1 MRRQNERGFSP
12 IAWAL
17 AELDEIG
24 HLVTGASGAAGLLWR
39 IDMGPALTARQLIS
53 FAIEATARGSS
64 RLPSRQTEL
73 LQNQT

>member
-1 MRRQNERGFSP
+1 MQRQNERGFSP

-24 HLVTGASGAAGLLWR
+24 HLVTGDPGAAGLSWR

-53 FAIEATARGSS
+53 FAVEATAHGSS
-64 RLPSRQTEL
+64 RLPVRQKEL
-73 LQNQT
+73 FEKQT